1 MDPIKLGYAPTR
13 RSIFSAPDAIKYRGL
28 TAQRLTEL
36 GVDFVD
42 ITDINKEGLLYNDA
56 DMLKIAE
63 KFKAEKIDGL
73 FLPHCNFGMEY
84 ECARL
89 AKELGVP
96 VLLWGPLDERP
107 EPDGTRLRDTQCG
120 LFATGKVLRRFGVP
134 FTYMTNC
141 RLEDPVFE
149 RGLRDFMAVCN
160 VVKTFRHI
168 RILQISTRPFDFWST
183 MCNEGELLEKF
194 NIQLAPIPMGELV
207 DEVRKNLGNVAE
219 TQEVMTYCRA
229 NMNIAIKDDELEKV
243 AAMKVVMKHLAEKY
257 GCNAIAIQCWNQL
270 QTELGIMPCAAN
282 ALLNEEGIPTVCETD
297 IHGAITA
304 LLVEAAGMGQVRSF
318 FADWTIRH
326 PDCPNGE
333 LLQHCGPW
341 PISVAGEKPTITYPL
356 AFDYPGSIT
365 AEAKHGDVSLV
376 RFDGD
381 LGQYSLLL
389 GHAKGID
396 GPKGMGTYL
405 WVEVDNIKRLEAKLV
420 EGPYIHH
427 CVGIHKD
434 VVPVL
439 YEACKYIG
447 VKPDLY
453 DPIEEEVKAY
463 LRGE

>member
-1 MDPIKLGYAPTR
+1 MQKIKLGYAPTR
-13 RSIFSAPDAIKYRGL
+13 RSIFSAPDAVKYRGL
-28 TAQRLTEL
+28 TADRLREL
-36 GVDFVD
+36 GIDFVD
-42 ITDINKEGLLYNDA
+42 ITDINEEGLLYNDA
-56 DMLKIAE
+56 DRIKIAE

-73 FLPHCNFGMEY
+73 FLPHCNFGTEF

-89 AKELGVP
+89 AKHMQAP
-96 VLLWGPLDERP
+96 ALLWGPIDERP
-107 EPDGTRLRDTQCG
+107 EPYGVRLRDTQCG
-120 LFATGKVLRRFGVP
+120 LFATGKVLRRFGIP

-141 RLEDPVFE
+141 RLNDPVFE
-149 RGLRDFMAVCN
+149 RGLRDFLAVCN
-160 VVKTFRHI
+160 VVKTFKNI
-168 RILQISTRPFDFWST
+168 RILQISTRPFEFWST

-194 NIQLAPIPMGELV
+194 NIQLSPIPMPELTDMV
-207 DEVRKNLGNVAE
+207 KKVKEEKTEVAE
-219 TQEVMTYCRA
+219 TVAYCREH
-229 NMNIAIKDDELEKV
+229 MEICIKDAELENVAALKV
-243 AAMKVVMKHLAEKY
+243 AMKRLIDKY
-257 GCNAIAIQCWNQL
+257 GCQAGAIQCWNQL
-270 QTELGIMPCAAN
+270 QCELGIMPCAAN
-282 ALLNEEGIPTVCETD
+282 ALLNEEGIPVVCETD

-304 LLVEAAGMGQVRSF
+304 LMVEAAGMGQLRSF

-326 PDCPNGE
+326 PDNPNGE

-341 PISVAGEKPTITYPL
+341 PLSVAKEAPKITYPL
-356 AFDYPGSIT
+356 AFDHPGSIT
-365 AEAKHGDVSLV
+365 AEAKHGEVTLC

-381 LGQYSLLL
+381 GGEYSLLL
-389 GHAKGID
+389 GNAKGVE

-405 WVEVDNIKRLEAKLV
+405 WVEVENIKRLEAKIV

-453 DPIEEEVKAY
+453 DPIEEDVKAY